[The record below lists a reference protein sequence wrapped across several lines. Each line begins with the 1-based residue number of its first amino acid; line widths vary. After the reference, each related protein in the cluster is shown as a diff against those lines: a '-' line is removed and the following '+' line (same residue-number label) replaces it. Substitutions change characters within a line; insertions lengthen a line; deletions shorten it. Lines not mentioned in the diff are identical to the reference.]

1 MIIKIKSNKVLLLKN
16 SDGYLQHLKEIRIPG
31 MIEAPEVSTAKI
43 IHLLKSVKAYNEEVH
58 IIPDEY
64 RVSMVEVVPT
74 KKDIQ
79 NVSTAMEDEIC
90 LYDVQKGNSVIMYNL
105 HESYQYLMDELVGQS
120 LEPKIYPNARVA
132 QAVLSKINY
141 RTASVAVEPDFVEF
155 TVVEDSIL
163 YTKRMNT
170 GLSKYIQNIEGC
182 NDTEVDEIL
191 KSYRDGTKDT
201 PVRVEK
207 ILASI
212 QDELSYVKEKFLPYA
227 IAIVGPLSKAI
238 EFEDSQEFPLVKVN
252 PGGEWM
258 EGLPEMTIQE
268 LNPLL
273 FPIIEFEMG
282 KVDRKKGKKKSAA
295 EPEDEVEE
303 EVNEDDSFGF
313 EGVGNEIRIVQ
324 LGGDISENDQEISED
339 EMYEEEID
347 YEEEFE
353 EELEEEPVRS
363 KRNTRGKVDK
373 RAQKKENPKKEKG
386 KSLFGKKKNMEVEEL
401 DEISEGDYDE
411 LFEPQE
417 EKPKG
422 RNRDRGRGR
431 DHGKKDSKNVKNSKS
446 KGGKIGSKNVVIW
459 SLIGSIII
467 LAGSAFYLLD
477 PMGLFTQETAPVE
490 QSYEE
495 TTPMNNDQKVS
506 DITALKEQFG
516 FEITNAYENI
526 IDEKPAL
533 TVELANVK
541 EADLEQIKTTLES
554 RYITT
559 ISEIETGISIT
570 IV

>member
-1 MIIKIKSNKVLLLKN
+1 MSMKRSF
-16 SDGYLQHLKEIRIPG
+16 IR
-31 MIEAPEVSTAKI
+31 
-43 IHLLKSVKAYNEEVH
+43 
-58 IIPDEY
+58 
-64 RVSMVEVVPT
+64 
-74 KKDIQ
+74 
-79 NVSTAMEDEIC
+79 
-90 LYDVQKGNSVIMYNL
+90 
-105 HESYQYLMDELVGQS
+105 
-120 LEPKIYPNARVA
+120 
-132 QAVLSKINY
+132 
-141 RTASVAVEPDFVEF
+141 
-155 TVVEDSIL
+155 
-163 YTKRMNT
+163 
-170 GLSKYIQNIEGC
+170 
-182 NDTEVDEIL
+182 EIL
-191 KSYRDGTKDT
+191 EAIDEDT
-201 PVRVEK
+201 ISFACGLPSENLFPNEDLK
-207 ILASI
+207 IATL
-212 QDELSYVKEKFLPYA
+212 
-227 IAIVGPLSKAI
+227 KAI

-273 FPIIEFEMG
+273 FPVIEFEMG

-324 LGGDISENDQEISED
+324 LGGDVSGNDQEISED

-373 RAQKKENPKKEKG
+373 RAQKKEKPKKEKG

-401 DEISEGDYDE
+401 DEMGEGDYDE

-477 PMGLFTQETAPVE
+477 PMGLFTQETAPIE

-554 RYITT
+554 RYTTT

>member
-58 IIPDEY
+58 IIPDDY

-141 RTASVAVEPDFVEF
+141 RTASVTVEPDFVEF

-182 NDTEVDEIL
+182 KDTEVDEIL

-201 PVRVEK
+201 PIRVEK

-273 FPIIEFEMG
+273 FPIIEFEIG
-282 KVDRKKGKKKSAA
+282 KVDTKKGKKKSVV
-295 EPEDEVEE
+295 EPEAEVEE
-303 EVNEDDSFGF
+303 DDNEDDSFGF

-324 LGGDISENDQEISED
+324 LGGDVSGDDQEISED

-347 YEEEFE
+347 YEEELE
-353 EELEEEPVRS
+353 EEPEEEPVRS
-363 KRNTRGKVDK
+363 KRNKRGKLDK
-373 RAQKKENPKKEKG
+373 GAQKKEKPKKEKG
-386 KSLFGKKKNMEVEEL
+386 KSLFGKKRQMEVEEV
-401 DEISEGDYDE
+401 DEVDEGDYDE

-422 RNRDRGRGR
+422 RDRGRNRDKGR
-431 DHGKKDSKNVKNSKS
+431 GKKDPKNVKNSKS
-446 KGGKIGSKNVVIW
+446 KGGKVGSKNVVIW

-477 PMGLFTQETAPVE
+477 PMGLFTQETTNIE
-490 QSYEE
+490 QSYDE
-495 TTPMNNDQKVS
+495 TVPVNNDQKVS

-516 FEITNAYENI
+516 FEITDAYENI

-570 IV
+570 II

>member
-58 IIPDEY
+58 IIPDDY

-141 RTASVAVEPDFVEF
+141 RTASVTVEPDFVEF

-182 NDTEVDEIL
+182 KDTDVDEIL
-191 KSYRDGTKDT
+191 KSYRDGTKDI

-258 EGLPEMTIQE
+258 VGLPEMTIQE

-282 KVDRKKGKKKSAA
+282 KVDTKKGKKKSVV
-295 EPEDEVEE
+295 EPEAEIEDD
-303 EVNEDDSFGF
+303 NGDDSFGF

-324 LGGDISENDQEISED
+324 LGGDVSGNDQEISED

-347 YEEEFE
+347 YEEEE
-353 EELEEEPVRS
+353 EFEEEPVRT

-373 RAQKKENPKKEKG
+373 RAQKKEKPKEEKG
-386 KSLFGKKKNMEVEEL
+386 RSLFGKKQQMEVEEV
-401 DEISEGDYDE
+401 DEGDYDE

-422 RNRDRGRGR
+422 RGRGR
-431 DHGKKDSKNVKNSKS
+431 DRDRSRGKKDSKNVKNSKS
-446 KGGKIGSKNVVIW
+446 KGKGGKIGSKNVVIW

-477 PMGLFTQETAPVE
+477 PMGLFTPETIPVE